1 MDVIVY
7 HNPKCSKSRAT
18 LDLIAQQGIMP
29 KVIRYLETPMDAV
42 QLKALLKKLDLGA
55 RQLLR
60 EEDAYQDLNLSD
72 LSLTE
77 EVLINAMVQHP
88 ELIQRPIVE
97 VGEHAVIARPAQNL
111 LAILP
116 R

>member
-42 QLKALLKKLDLGA
+42 QLKALLKKLDLDA

-77 EVLINAMVQHP
+77 EVLIDAMVQHP